1 MINGRVLL
9 SATGVAWA
17 VLLVAQLM
25 AGGDRELGAVP
36 VESAAVGAVAGG
48 CTPATGPDVIVGDL
62 SGISW
67 WGVVGDIAAY
77 SIGTTS
83 CNIGDMNLQWEA
95 DTNNHPVIGQNFYR
109 YRDGRFEQ
117 IGMSWLKHG
126 FSAALGSLC
135 CTCQN
140 PGNSQLLGIGCSD
153 IYGSSLNGDQD
164 GNEFCGLCG
173 GLGPRYEVNATTGQF
188 TYPYDTQGIVGDAV
202 YKRLQVHLDDL
213 DPAMNA
219 GAKYYAEGH
228 YVTPDD
234 AASANHHNNASYEQF
249 LVSIPQGDS
258 WILVFTGETV
268 RELPAIYAWQGED
281 PDVVIEV
288 IEDDG
293 DPLDD
298 LDGRFHLGYRV
309 TANGDG
315 TWHYEYALYNMNS
328 HRSAK
333 AFIVPVPAGVTLTN
347 IGFRDVDYH
356 SGDGDGGVTNDGTDW
371 ALDTTPG
378 HVRWFTDGAGDNP
391 NANALR
397 WGTLYNFRFDADT
410 PPAPADLTIA
420 PYRTGTPL
428 SFTVTALGPAAP
440 DPCPWDTDGDD
451 VVGITDFLA
460 LLAAWG
466 SDPGGP
472 PDFDGDGNVGIN
484 DMLELLGRWGPC
496 PLQASCGSPDAG
508 SCFEAN
514 GTPGCSQLACCET
527 VCKTDPDCCNVAWD
541 VACKDLANTLC
552 GTCGEPAAGD
562 CCAPNGTPGCDDAVC
577 CRAVCE
583 FDPICCA
590 SGWDAVCVN
599 EAASICGCP

>member
-1 MINGRVLL
+1 MINGRVWL
-9 SATGVAWA
+9 SAMGLTGA
-17 VLLVAQLM
+17 VVLVAQLM
-25 AGGDRELGAVP
+25 AGGDRGYDRVP
-36 VESAAVGAVAGG
+36 VESAAAGG

-62 SGISW
+62 SGIAK

-83 CNIGDMNLQWEA
+83 CNVGSMNLQWFA
-95 DTNNHPVIGQNFYR
+95 ATTNHPVIGQNFYR

-126 FSAALGSLC
+126 FSAGTGSLC

-140 PGNSQLLGIGCSD
+140 PSNSQLLGIGCSD
-153 IYGSSLNGDQD
+153 PYGAPLNGDQE
-164 GNEFCGLCG
+164 GILGACGGVCG

-188 TYPYDTQGIVGDAV
+188 TFPYDTQGIAGDAI

-213 DPAMNA
+213 DPALNI
-219 GAKYYAEGH
+219 GAKYYGEGH

-249 LVSIPQGDS
+249 LVTVLQGDS
-258 WILVFTGETV
+258 WILVLTGETV

-288 IEDDG
+288 VEDDG

-309 TANGDG
+309 TANGDS
-315 TWHYEYALYNMNS
+315 TWHYEYALHNMNS

-347 IGFRDVDYH
+347 IGFHDVDYH
-356 SGDGDGGVTNDGTDW
+356 SGDGVGGVTNDGTDW
-371 ALDTTPG
+371 ALDTTLG
-378 HVRWFTDGAGDNP
+378 QVRWLTDGVGANP

-397 WGTLYNFRFDADT
+397 WGTLYNFRFDADR
-410 PPAPADLTIA
+410 PPVAVNATIA
-420 PYRTGTPL
+420 LFRDGTPGDV
-428 SFTVTALGPAAP
+428 TVPTLGPSGAA
-440 DPCPWDTDGDD
+440 PCPWDCGNGDGI
-451 VVGITDFLA
+451 VGINDFLA
-460 LLAAWG
+460 LLGEWG
-466 SDPGGP
+466 SIGSPCDLDLGAAGT
-472 PDFDGDGNVGIN
+472 GI
-484 DMLELLGRWGPC
+484 DEFLALLANWGPC
-496 PLQASCGSPDAG
+496 PLQAACGSQDAG

-514 GTPGCSQLACCET
+514 GTPGCSQLECCET
-527 VCKTDPDCCNVAWD
+527 VCVTDPECCTVAWD
-541 VACKDLANTLC
+541 IACKDLANTLC

-562 CCAPNGTPGCDDAVC
+562 CCFANGTPGCDDAAC
-577 CRAVCE
+577 CRIVCE
-583 FDPICCA
+583 FDPVCCA
-590 SGWDAVCVN
+590 SGWDAFCVS
-599 EAASICGCP
+599 EADSICGCP